1 MRGCSLLKSEVLLVN
16 IGLVEVEAAHPYTQV
31 ISVHPE
37 HASYLS
43 VWLHA
48 VLYSAESTRSDSPL
62 C

>member
-43 VWLHA
+43 V
-48 VLYSAESTRSDSPL
+48 
-62 C
+62 